1 MPKILLVEDD
11 EDSYDMLI
19 ERLEHRG
26 YDTDLATTGEESLD
40 MATGTAYDLILM
52 DIRLPGFDGYEATDR
67 IRERSEGGA
76 DVPIIAITAYA
87 LEEDREKALAA
98 GCDDYHAKPVH
109 FSKLLDQIETLLGET
124 EEA

>member
-1 MPKILLVEDD
+1 M
-11 EDSYDMLI
+11 
-19 ERLEHRG
+19 
-26 YDTDLATTGEESLD
+26 
-40 MATGTAYDLILM
+40 
-52 DIRLPGFDGYEATDR
+52 
-67 IRERSEGGA
+67 
-76 DVPIIAITAYA
+76 PIIAITAYA

>member
-1 MPKILLVEDD
+1 
-11 EDSYDMLI
+11 
-19 ERLEHRG
+19 
-26 YDTDLATTGEESLD
+26 
-40 MATGTAYDLILM
+40 MATRRPTAS
-52 DIRLPGFDGYEATDR
+52 A
-67 IRERSEGGA
+67 SEGGA